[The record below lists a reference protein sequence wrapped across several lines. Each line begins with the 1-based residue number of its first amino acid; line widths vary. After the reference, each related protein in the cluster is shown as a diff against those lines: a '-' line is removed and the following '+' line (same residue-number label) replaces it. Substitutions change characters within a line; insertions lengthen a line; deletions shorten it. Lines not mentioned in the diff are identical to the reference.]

1 MLAGFLLFLCC
12 RSVSLPISL
21 CLLSF
26 NNCIRSRL
34 VFIYLCWVSPACLF
48 CTCGLQ
54 ESFQFLRSWRD
65 FSLSLVLQKL
75 FKRLCLGLKDRRIFR
90 CIIQIFLPFLSW
102 SSVQINYG
110 GKKRNLRVIC
120 LSAMIFSPDS
130 VLVNGGWCRYTSV
143 DSSNRVAVVSS
154 CWHVVLDRVKS
165 LKNPFPCDI
174 NLVGFCWASLCLFS
188 NTGMGF

>member
-21 CLLSF
+21 CFLSF

-110 GKKRNLRVIC
+110 GKKKK
-120 LSAMIFSPDS
+120 
-130 VLVNGGWCRYTSV
+130 
-143 DSSNRVAVVSS
+143 SS
-154 CWHVVLDRVKS
+154 CDLFVNDDFLTGFGARQRWVMSVY
-165 LKNPFPCDI
+165 
-174 NLVGFCWASLCLFS
+174 FCWLFKS
-188 NTGMGF
+188 CCGSILMLTRCFR